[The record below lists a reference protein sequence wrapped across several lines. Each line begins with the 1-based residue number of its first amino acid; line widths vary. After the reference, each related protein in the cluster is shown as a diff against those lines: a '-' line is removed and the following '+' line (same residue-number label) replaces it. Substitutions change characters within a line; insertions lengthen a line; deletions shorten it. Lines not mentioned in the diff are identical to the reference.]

1 MTGHGGGEDILDF
14 LEDACSG
21 SGVIRFVPDHPEPLS
36 VAELWRRS
44 GRAAQWLSARFP
56 EGAAVAMVLATTPA
70 AIAAIVGAWRA
81 GLTVAS
87 LPNPGRG
94 MSADEY
100 QRQVE
105 QACLQVGAPLLAVD
119 DALVPLL
126 PPLSVSVIGFAECQ
140 SGKGGRAGGRG
151 ELVQFTSGSTSAPK
165 GVRIRL
171 DAIAANVESILET
184 LAPQAGDC
192 ACSWLPLS
200 HDMGLIGM
208 LLSSWSA
215 MRPAFLGQGELCLIR
230 PEYFLRNPGSWL
242 VACSETGATTTAA
255 PDFAYALAARTIG
268 TTNRLDLDR
277 LRTCICGGE
286 AVRWSTLKRFAEASA
301 VAGFHPRAFCPAY
314 GLAEATLAVT
324 MVRPE
329 QDVTIRYA
337 DAAALADGEWRD
349 VPAGQGQAV
358 VSAGSPLP
366 GMGCRITEGSSG
378 LGAIEV
384 TGRSLFSGYVGAG
397 SPFGSD
403 GWLRTTD
410 LGILIDG
417 ELYPA
422 GRYDDRIIVAG
433 RNIDATHVEESIS
446 GKHGIRHGRVVAVE
460 DSDGGFVVVAEAA
473 NVGVADLHEIAHSAR
488 DELARATGLTPS
500 AVILVPRG
508 SLPKTP
514 SGKLQRYR
522 VRSLLHAG
530 ALEQIAV
537 IRFRG
542 NAR

>member
-1 MTGHGGGEDILDF
+1 MDDILDF

-21 SGVIRFVPDHPEPLS
+21 TGVIRFVPDHPEPLP

-44 GRAAQWLSARFP
+44 GSAAQWLSARFP
-56 EGAAVAMVLATTPA
+56 EGAAVAMALATTPA
-70 AIAAIVGAWRA
+70 AVVAMVGAWRA

-100 QRQVE
+100 QYQVE
-105 QACLQVGAPLLAVD
+105 QICRQVGASLLAVD
-119 DALVPLL
+119 DALLPLL
-126 PPLSVSVIGFAECQ
+126 PPLSVSVVGFAQCR
-140 SGKGGRAGGRG
+140 GDNGGRTSGRG

-165 GVRIRL
+165 GVQIRL

-184 LAPQAGDC
+184 LAPQAGDS

-208 LLSSWSA
+208 LLASWSA
-215 MRPAFLGQGELCLIR
+215 MRPAFLGRGELCLIR
-230 PEYFLRNPGSWL
+230 PEYFLRDPGSWL

-268 TTNRLDLDR
+268 SANRLDLDR

-286 AVRWSTLKRFAEASA
+286 TVRWSTLERFAEASA
-301 VAGFHPRAFCPAY
+301 VAGFQPRAFCPAY

-329 QDVTIRYA
+329 QKVTVRYA
-337 DAAALADGEWRD
+337 HAAALADGEWRD
-349 VPAGQGQAV
+349 MPTGKGKAV
-358 VSAGSPLP
+358 VSAGAQLP
-366 GMGCRITEGSSG
+366 GMGCRISGGSSG

-384 TGRSLFSGYVGAG
+384 TGRSLFSGYAGAG
-397 SPFGSD
+397 SPLSSD
-403 GWLRTTD
+403 GWLRTGD
-410 LGILIDG
+410 LGIVIDG

-433 RNIDATHVEESIS
+433 RNVDVTHVEDRIS
-446 GKHGIRHGRVVAVE
+446 GRHGIRHGGVVAVE
-460 DSDGGFVVVAEAA
+460 DGEVGFVVVAEPA
-473 NVGVADLHEIAHSAR
+473 NVADLHEIAHSAR
-488 DELARATGLTPS
+488 DALVRATGLTPS
-500 AVILVPRG
+500 AVMLVPRG

-514 SGKLQRYR
+514 SGKVQRYR

-530 ALEQIAV
+530 ALEHIAV
-537 IRFRG
+537 VRFRG
-542 NAR
+542 DAL